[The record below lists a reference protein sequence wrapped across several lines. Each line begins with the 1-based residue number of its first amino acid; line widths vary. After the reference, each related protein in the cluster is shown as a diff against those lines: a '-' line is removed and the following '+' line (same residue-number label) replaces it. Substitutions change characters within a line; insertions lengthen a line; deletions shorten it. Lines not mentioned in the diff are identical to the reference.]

1 MPECACLDTILTA
14 GADVPCV
21 QLRPAAAH
29 KRAQT
34 IGAALEHFG
43 RLCRAHK
50 LQIATVRLALPQA
63 VSRCTRGKVL
73 IVGSPPGRLRFRVC
87 SPSSV
92 AAVLKE
98 QELPSVSLSTQRQW
112 WLGRLG
118 LIGAQSCT
126 ANCAGGL
133 HCAGFGV
140 QRLKGRLVSQPV
152 SQSA

>member
-63 VSRCTRGKVL
+63 VRDVREARCLLWAPGKVSVPVSFT
-73 IVGSPPGRLRFRVC
+73 IIGGRRTHRTRATF
-87 SPSSV
+87 SG
-92 AAVLKE
+92 
-98 QELPSVSLSTQRQW
+98 LSTQRHW

-133 HCAGFGV
+133 HCGV
-140 QRLKGRLVSQPV
+140 GDAKAEGVLS
-152 SQSA
+152 

>member
-1 MPECACLDTILTA
+1 MPDCTCLDTILTA

-63 VSRCTRGKVL
+63 VLDVREARCLLWAPGKV
-73 IVGSPPGRLRFRVC
+73 
-87 SPSSV
+87 
-92 AAVLKE
+92 
-98 QELPSVSLSTQRQW
+98 SVSVSFTIIGGRRTQRT
-112 WLGRLG
+112 R
-118 LIGAQSCT
+118 A
-126 ANCAGGL
+126 
-133 HCAGFGV
+133 
-140 QRLKGRLVSQPV
+140 
-152 SQSA
+152 

>member
-73 IVGSPPGRLRFRVC
+73 IVGSPR
-87 SPSSV
+87 
-92 AAVLKE
+92 E
-98 QELPSVSLSTQRQW
+98 
-112 WLGRLG
+112 
-118 LIGAQSCT
+118 
-126 ANCAGGL
+126 
-133 HCAGFGV
+133 GFGFGFV
-140 QRLKGRLVSQPV
+140 HHHRWPPYSKNKSYL
-152 SQSA
+152 